1 MISNKKTYS
10 SLLII
15 IFLIP
20 FYIFAQTASKNNPIT
35 LNVRDVSLS
44 KVLKI
49 ISEKSGLSFIPDPA
63 VSDMRITT
71 ALSDINPHEA
81 LKIIA
86 RLYNLG
92 FQELGTTGK
101 YVVTNLSAIAIET
114 EVGFYICE
122 FAPAEVM
129 VPIIEKFL
137 TPDVGN
143 IVIDERSNTLI
154 YRDTAENLKVIE
166 RIINTLDRPPRQVYI
181 KSIIAEVSLTKSTD
195 TGIQWFTE
203 SEKVKVATDFGL
215 KSIPNELPFQPERPS
230 GTGLGIGILDMNIDM
245 AISMLASK
253 NDLNLLSTP
262 YLITLEN
269 HWATIE
275 VGDQIPYQKLN
286 EYGITSY
293 EFKDATVKLKL
304 RPQINNDSTITI
316 YLESQ
321 ANFQQGF
328 TPDGVPIIA
337 TRSAKTQVV
346 VKAGKTVVIGGIM
359 QESDVVNETRVPI
372 LGAIPLIGEFF
383 KSRRITR
390 QKTELVVMLMPE
402 IVTDDLIR
410 LSNAATDRFPKK
422 MKAAIQ

>member
-1 MISNKKTYS
+1 MNR
-10 SLLII
+10 LIKLHLWLSCFVLPVAI
-15 IFLIP
+15 I
-20 FYIFAQTASKNNPIT
+20 AQVEQNNIPIT
-35 LNVRDVSLS
+35 LSVRNVSLD

-63 VSDMRITT
+63 VSGMQITT
-71 ALSDINPHEA
+71 ELSNINPHEA

-92 FQELGTTGK
+92 FQELGKTGK
-101 YVVTNLSAIAIET
+101 YVVTDLSAIAIET
-114 EVGFYICE
+114 KVGFYICE
-122 FAPAEVM
+122 FAPAEIM

-143 IVIDERSNTLI
+143 IIIDERTNTLI
-154 YRDTAENLKVIE
+154 YRDTADNLAVIQ
-166 RIINTLDRPPRQVYI
+166 RIIKTLDRSSRQVYI

-195 TGIQWFTE
+195 SGIQWFTE
-203 SEKVKVATDFGL
+203 TDQLKAATDFGI
-215 KSIPNELPFQPERPS
+215 KSVPTELPLLPERPT
-230 GTGLGIGILDMNIDM
+230 GTGLGVGILDMNIDV
-245 AISMLASK
+245 AISMLGSK

-269 HWATIE
+269 NWATIE

-293 EFKDATVKLKL
+293 EFKDATIKLRL

-316 YLESQ
+316 YLEPQ

-337 TRSAKTQVV
+337 TRKAKTQIVV
-346 VKAGKTVVIGGIM
+346 EAGKTVVIGGIM
-359 QESDVVNETRVPI
+359 QESDVLNETRVPI
-372 LGAIPLIGEFF
+372 LGAIPLIGELF
-383 KSRRITR
+383 KSRRVTR

-402 IVTDDLIR
+402 IINNDFIG
-410 LSNAATDRFPKK
+410 LSEKATDRFPEK
-422 MKAAIQ
+422 MKAMIQ

>member
-1 MISNKKTYS
+1 MIRLIKIHLWISC
-10 SLLII
+10 LLV
-15 IFLIP
+15 P
-20 FYIFAQTASKNNPIT
+20 AVTTAQSVQHNIPIT
-35 LNVRDVSLS
+35 LSVRNVSLD

-71 ALSDINPHEA
+71 ELSNINPQEA

-101 YVVTNLSAIAIET
+101 YVVTNLNDIAVET

-143 IVIDERSNTLI
+143 IIIDERTNTLI
-154 YRDTAENLKVIE
+154 YRDTAENLRVIE
-166 RIINTLDRPPRQVYI
+166 RIINTLDQSSRQVYI

-203 SEKVKVATDFGL
+203 TEKVKVATDFGI
-215 KSIPNELPFQPERPS
+215 KSVPNELPLQPERPS

-245 AISMLASK
+245 AVSMLSSK

-286 EYGITSY
+286 EFGITSY

-316 YLESQ
+316 YLEPQ

-328 TPDGVPIIA
+328 TPDGIPIIA

-410 LSNAATDRFPKK
+410 LSNTTTDRFPEK
-422 MKAAIQ
+422 MKAKIQ

>member
-1 MISNKKTYS
+1 MIRLIKIHLWISC
-10 SLLII
+10 LLV
-15 IFLIP
+15 P
-20 FYIFAQTASKNNPIT
+20 AVTTAQSVQHNIPIT
-35 LNVRDVSLS
+35 LSVRNVSLD

-71 ALSDINPHEA
+71 ELSNINPHEA

-101 YVVTNLSAIAIET
+101 YVVTNLNDIAIET

-143 IVIDERSNTLI
+143 IIIDERTNTLI
-154 YRDTAENLKVIE
+154 YRDTAENLRVIE
-166 RIINTLDRPPRQVYI
+166 RIINTLDQSSRQVYI

-203 SEKVKVATDFGL
+203 TEKVKVATDFGI
-215 KSIPNELPFQPERPS
+215 KSVPNELPLQPERPS

-245 AISMLASK
+245 AISMLSSK

-269 HWATIE
+269 QWATIE

-286 EYGITSY
+286 EFGITSY

-316 YLESQ
+316 YLEPQ

-328 TPDGVPIIA
+328 TPDGIPIIA

-372 LGAIPLIGEFF
+372 LGAIPLIGELF

-410 LSNAATDRFPKK
+410 LSNTATGRFPEK
-422 MKAAIQ
+422 MKATIQ

>member
-1 MISNKKTYS
+1 MNSTKNTYTR
-10 SLLII
+10 LII
-15 IFLIP
+15 ITLLIP

-35 LNVRDVSLS
+35 LNVRDVSLD
-44 KVLKI
+44 KVLRI

-86 RLYNLG
+86 RLYSLG

-101 YVVTNLSAIAIET
+101 YVVTELSAIAVET

-122 FAPAEVM
+122 FAPADAI
-129 VPIIEKFL
+129 VPVIAKFL

-143 IVIDERSNTLI
+143 VMIDERTNTLI
-154 YRDTAENLKVIE
+154 YRDTAENLRVIE
-166 RIINTLDRPPRQVYI
+166 RIINTLDRPSRQVYI
-181 KSIIAEVSLTKSTD
+181 KSVIAEVSLTKSTD
-195 TGIQWFTE
+195 TGIQWFSE
-203 SEKVKVATDFGL
+203 SEKYKVATDFGI
-215 KSIPNELPFQPERPS
+215 KSVPSVLPLQPELPS
-230 GTGLGIGILDMNIDM
+230 STGLGIGILDMDIDM
-245 AISMLASK
+245 AITMLSSK

-262 YLITLEN
+262 YLVTLEN
-269 HWATIE
+269 NWATIE

-286 EYGITSY
+286 EFGVTSY
-293 EFKDATVKLKL
+293 EFKDATIKLKL

-316 YLESQ
+316 YLEPQ

-328 TPDGVPIIA
+328 TPDGVPMIA

-346 VKAGKTVVIGGIM
+346 METGKTVVIGGIM

-372 LGAIPLIGEFF
+372 VGAIPLIGELF
-383 KSRRITR
+383 KSRRITK
-390 QKTELVVMLMPE
+390 QKTELVIMLMPE
-402 IVTDDLIR
+402 IVESDLPQ
-410 LSNAATDRFPKK
+410 LTNNYTKNLPEK
-422 MKAAIQ
+422 MKEAIK

>member
-1 MISNKKTYS
+1 MIRLIKLHLWISC
-10 SLLII
+10 LLVPAAITSQMV
-15 IFLIP
+15 
-20 FYIFAQTASKNNPIT
+20 QTKIPIT
-35 LNVRDVSLS
+35 LSVRNVSLD

-63 VSDMRITT
+63 VSNMKITT
-71 ALSDINPHEA
+71 ELSDINPHEA

-86 RLYNLG
+86 KLYNLG

-101 YVVTNLSAIAIET
+101 YVVTELSAIAVET
-114 EVGFYICE
+114 EIGFYICE

-129 VPIIEKFL
+129 VPIVEKFL

-143 IVIDERSNTLI
+143 VIIDGRTNTLI
-154 YRDTAENLKVIE
+154 YRDTSENLREIE
-166 RIINTLDRPPRQVYI
+166 RILNTLDRSPRQVYI

-203 SEKVKVATDFGL
+203 SDNFKAATDFGI
-215 KSIPNELPFQPERPS
+215 KSVPSELPLQPERPS
-230 GTGLGIGILDMNIDM
+230 GTGLGIGILDMDIDV
-245 AISMLASK
+245 AITMLATK

-293 EFKDATVKLKL
+293 EFKDATIKLKL

-316 YLESQ
+316 YLEPQ

-337 TRSAKTQVV
+337 TRSAKTQIVV
-346 VKAGKTVVIGGIM
+346 ENGKTVVIGGIM
-359 QESDVVNETRVPI
+359 QESDVVNETRIPL
-372 LGAIPLIGEFF
+372 LGAIPLIGKLF
-383 KSRRITR
+383 KSSRITR

-410 LSNAATDRFPKK
+410 LSNKVTDRFPEK
-422 MKAAIQ
+422 MKAKIQ

>member
-1 MISNKKTYS
+1 MIRLIKIHLWISC
-10 SLLII
+10 LLV
-15 IFLIP
+15 P
-20 FYIFAQTASKNNPIT
+20 AVTTAQSVQHNIPIT
-35 LNVRDVSLS
+35 LSVRNVSLD

-71 ALSDINPHEA
+71 ELSNISPHEA

-101 YVVTNLSAIAIET
+101 YVVTNLSAIAVET

-129 VPIIEKFL
+129 VPIIDKFL

-143 IVIDERSNTLI
+143 IIIDERTNTLI
-154 YRDTAENLKVIE
+154 YRDTAENLRVIE
-166 RIINTLDRPPRQVYI
+166 RIIKTLDQSSRQVYI

-203 SEKVKVATDFGL
+203 TEKVKAATDFGI
-215 KSIPNELPFQPERPS
+215 KSVPNELPLQPERPA

-245 AISMLASK
+245 AISMLSSK

-286 EYGITSY
+286 EFGITSY

-316 YLESQ
+316 YLEPQ

-328 TPDGVPIIA
+328 TPDGIPIIA

-410 LSNAATDRFPKK
+410 LSNTATDRFPEK
-422 MKAAIQ
+422 MKAKIQ

>member
-1 MISNKKTYS
+1 MIRLIKIHLGISC
-10 SLLII
+10 LLV
-15 IFLIP
+15 LAVTT
-20 FYIFAQTASKNNPIT
+20 AQSVQHNIPIT
-35 LNVRDVSLS
+35 LSVRNVSLD

-71 ALSDINPHEA
+71 ELSNINPQEA

-101 YVVTNLSAIAIET
+101 YVVTNLNDIAVET

-143 IVIDERSNTLI
+143 IIIDERTNTLI
-154 YRDTAENLKVIE
+154 YRDTAENLRVIE
-166 RIINTLDRPPRQVYI
+166 RIINTLDQSSRQVYI

-203 SEKVKVATDFGL
+203 IEKVKVATDFGI
-215 KSIPNELPFQPERPS
+215 KSVPIELPLQPERPS

-245 AISMLASK
+245 AVSMLSSK

-286 EYGITSY
+286 EFGITSY

-316 YLESQ
+316 YLEPQ

-328 TPDGVPIIA
+328 TPDGIPIIA

-410 LSNAATDRFPKK
+410 LSNTTTDRFPEK
-422 MKAAIQ
+422 MKAKIQ

>member
-1 MISNKKTYS
+1 MIRLIKLHLWISC
-10 SLLII
+10 LLVPAAITSQMV
-15 IFLIP
+15 
-20 FYIFAQTASKNNPIT
+20 QTKIPIT
-35 LNVRDVSLS
+35 LSVRNVSLD

-63 VSDMRITT
+63 VSNMKITT
-71 ALSDINPHEA
+71 ELSDINPHEA

-86 RLYNLG
+86 KLYNLG

-101 YVVTNLSAIAIET
+101 YVVTELSAIAVET
-114 EVGFYICE
+114 EIGFYICE

-129 VPIIEKFL
+129 VPIVEKFL

-143 IVIDERSNTLI
+143 VIIDGRTNTLI
-154 YRDTAENLKVIE
+154 YRDTSENLREIE
-166 RIINTLDRPPRQVYI
+166 RILNTLDRSPRQVYI

-203 SEKVKVATDFGL
+203 SDNFKAATDFGI
-215 KSIPNELPFQPERPS
+215 KSVPSELPLQPERPS
-230 GTGLGIGILDMNIDM
+230 GTGLGIGILDMDIDV
-245 AISMLASK
+245 AITMLATK

-293 EFKDATVKLKL
+293 EFKDATIKLKL

-316 YLESQ
+316 YLQPQ

-337 TRSAKTQVV
+337 TRSAKTQIVV
-346 VKAGKTVVIGGIM
+346 ENGKTVVIGGIM
-359 QESDVVNETRVPI
+359 QESDVVNETRIPL
-372 LGAIPLIGEFF
+372 LGAIPLIGKLF
-383 KSRRITR
+383 KSSRITR

-410 LSNAATDRFPKK
+410 LSNKVTDRFPEK
-422 MKAAIQ
+422 MKAKIQ